1 MTRYSGPV
9 TPRQAE
15 ILCLVAEGFTNQQ
28 VGAALGVSEQTVK
41 GHLGAIFKRLDV
53 VDRTTAVVAA
63 MSFGVVPVPVSV
75 GRDTWTA
82 S

>member
-15 ILCLVAEGFTNQQ
+15 VLRLVAEGFTNQQ

-41 GHLGAIFKRLDV
+41 GHLSAIFKRLDA
-53 VDRTTAVVAA
+53 VDRTTAVIRAQAVGAVAL
-63 MSFGVVPVPVSV
+63 PVSV